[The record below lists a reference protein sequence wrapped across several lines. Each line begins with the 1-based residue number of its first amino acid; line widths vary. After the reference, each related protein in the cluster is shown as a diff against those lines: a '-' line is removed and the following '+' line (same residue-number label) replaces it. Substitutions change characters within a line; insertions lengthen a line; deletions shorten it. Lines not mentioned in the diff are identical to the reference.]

1 MCKSRQNEGL
11 KIADKSPVKMTS
23 INTNSNELPAAF
35 HKLAFSNLMAQ
46 SAEQLTLAAVP
57 IVAVLMLKAGP
68 GEIGVIAAFQS
79 LPFLLLSIPLGLL
92 ADRMSRKKLMLLS
105 EALRVCALLVLIGA
119 MLLAQISVPLLACV
133 GFLAAV
139 GTVGFSV
146 SAPSLVPALV
156 DSQHLAKANGRLELA
171 RSMAFAGGPA
181 LAGALIAWL
190 GASTSFVLSLMMSL
204 AAVGFLRQIQEP
216 TRQAAPDRHP
226 WLELKDGAHFVWSS
240 QLLRPILFTS
250 IAWNISWFV
259 LQAIYVPYAIHT
271 LGMGS
276 SEVGLTMACYGVGM
290 IAGSL
295 LASRIVSMM
304 PFGKAIL
311 LGPFFSVLAAC
322 VMASTHWMPSV
333 LVAGLAYFLFGF
345 GPIIWTITSTTL
357 RQSVT
362 PNPMMGRVTAINIV
376 AGTGARPL
384 GALLGGFVGELGSD
398 LTSLLV
404 VVAGF
409 AVQAILIT
417 LSRVRSLK
425 SLSEAQEEQKSS
437 KFDG

>member
-1 MCKSRQNEGL
+1 MS
-11 KIADKSPVKMTS
+11 A
-23 INTNSNELPAAF
+23 NSKTLPPAF

-57 IVAVLMLKAGP
+57 IVAVLLLQAGP
-68 GEIGVIAAFQS
+68 GEIGIIAAVQS

-92 ADRMSRKKLMLLS
+92 ADRMSRKKLMLMS
-105 EALRVCALLVLIGA
+105 ELLRVCALMVLIAA
-119 MLLAQISVPLLACV
+119 MLLNLISVPLLACV

-190 GASTSFVLSLMMSL
+190 GGSTSFVLSLMLSL

-216 TRQAAPDRHP
+216 VRQAVPDRHP
-226 WLELKDGAHFVWSS
+226 WLEVKEGAHFVWAHP
-240 QLLRPILFTS
+240 LMRPILVTS
-250 IAWNISWFV
+250 VAWNISWFV
-259 LQAIYVPYAIHT
+259 LQAIYVPYAIRT
-271 LGMGS
+271 IGMSS
-276 SEVGLTMACYGVGM
+276 SEVGLTLACYGFGM
-290 IAGSL
+290 ITGSL
-295 LASRIVSMM
+295 MASRVVSMM
-304 PFGKAIL
+304 PFGVAIL
-311 LGPFFSVLAAC
+311 LGPFFSVLAAM
-322 VMASTHWMPSV
+322 VMALSLWAPYV
-333 LVAGLAYFLFGF
+333 GVASLAYYFFGF

-362 PNPMMGRVTAINIV
+362 PNSMMGRVTAILIV
-376 AGTGARPL
+376 AGTGARPI
-384 GALLGGFVGELGSD
+384 GALLGGFVGEMGSD
-398 LTSLLV
+398 LACLLV

-409 AVQAILIT
+409 VVQAIVIT
-417 LSRVRSLK
+417 FSKVRSLK
-425 SLSEAQEEQKSS
+425 SLSEAQVGQK
-437 KFDG
+437 D

>member
-1 MCKSRQNEGL
+1 
-11 KIADKSPVKMTS
+11 
-23 INTNSNELPAAF
+23 
-35 HKLAFSNLMAQ
+35 MAQ

-57 IVAVLMLKAGP
+57 IVAVLLLQAGP
-68 GEIGVIAAFQS
+68 GEIGIIAAVQS

-92 ADRMSRKKLMLLS
+92 ADRMSRKRLMLMS
-105 EALRVCALLVLIGA
+105 EVLRVCALLVLIVA
-119 MLLAQISVPLLACV
+119 MLLERISVPLLACV

-156 DSQHLAKANGRLELA
+156 GSQQLAQANGRLELA

-181 LAGALIAWL
+181 LAGALIAWM
-190 GASTSFVLSLMMSL
+190 GASTSFVLSLMLSL
-204 AAVGFLRQIQEP
+204 AALGFLRQIQEP
-216 TRQAAPDRHP
+216 IRQAAPDRHP
-226 WLELKDGAHFVWSS
+226 WLELKDGAHFVASS
-240 QLLRPILFTS
+240 HLLRPILLTS

-259 LQAIYVPYAIHT
+259 LQAIYVPYAIRT

-304 PFGKAIL
+304 PFGQAIL
-311 LGPFFSVLAAC
+311 LGPFFSVAAAC
-322 VMASTHWMPSV
+322 VMALTHWFPSV
-333 LVAGLAYFLFGF
+333 LVAGFAYFLFGF

-357 RQSVT
+357 RQTVT

-384 GALLGGFVGELGSD
+384 GALLGGFVGEMGSD
-398 LTSLLV
+398 LASLLV

-409 AVQAILIT
+409 SVQAILIT
-417 LSRVRSLK
+417 LSKVRSLK
-425 SLSEAQEEQKSS
+425 SLSEAQEGSRGLQ
-437 KFDG
+437 D

>member
-1 MCKSRQNEGL
+1 
-11 KIADKSPVKMTS
+11 
-23 INTNSNELPAAF
+23 
-35 HKLAFSNLMAQ
+35 MAQ

-57 IVAVLMLKAGP
+57 IVAVLLLQAGP
-68 GEIGVIAAFQS
+68 GEIGIIAAVQS

-92 ADRMSRKKLMLLS
+92 ADRMSRKRLMLMS
-105 EALRVCALLVLIGA
+105 EVLRVCALMVLIVA
-119 MLLAQISVPLLACV
+119 MLLERISVPLLACV

-156 DSQHLAKANGRLELA
+156 GSQQLAQANGRLELA

-181 LAGALIAWL
+181 LAGALIAWM
-190 GASTSFVLSLMMSL
+190 GASTSFVLSLMLSL
-204 AAVGFLRQIQEP
+204 AALGFLRQIQEP
-216 TRQAAPDRHP
+216 IRQAAPDRHP
-226 WLELKDGAHFVWSS
+226 WLELKDGAHFVASS
-240 QLLRPILFTS
+240 HLLRPILLTS

-259 LQAIYVPYAIHT
+259 LQAIYVPYAIRT

-304 PFGKAIL
+304 PFGQAIL
-311 LGPFFSVLAAC
+311 LGPFFSVAASC
-322 VMASTHWMPSV
+322 VMALTHWFPSV
-333 LVAGLAYFLFGF
+333 MVAGFAYFLFGF

-357 RQSVT
+357 RQTVT

-384 GALLGGFVGELGSD
+384 GALLGGFVGEMGSD
-398 LTSLLV
+398 LASLLV

-409 AVQAILIT
+409 SVQAILIT
-417 LSRVRSLK
+417 LSKVRSLK
-425 SLSEAQEEQKSS
+425 SLSEAQEGSRGLQ
-437 KFDG
+437 D

>member
-1 MCKSRQNEGL
+1 
-11 KIADKSPVKMTS
+11 
-23 INTNSNELPAAF
+23 
-35 HKLAFSNLMAQ
+35 
-46 SAEQLTLAAVP
+46 LTLAAVP
-57 IVAVLMLKAGP
+57 IVAVLLLQAGP
-68 GEIGVIAAFQS
+68 GEIGIIAAVQS

-92 ADRMSRKKLMLLS
+92 ADRMSRKRLMLMS
-105 EALRVCALLVLIGA
+105 EVLRVCALMVLIVA
-119 MLLAQISVPLLACV
+119 MLLERISVPLLACV

-156 DSQHLAKANGRLELA
+156 GSQQLAQANGRLELA

-181 LAGALIAWL
+181 LAGALIAWM
-190 GASTSFVLSLMMSL
+190 GASTSFVLSLMLSL
-204 AAVGFLRQIQEP
+204 AALGFLRQIQEP
-216 TRQAAPDRHP
+216 IRQAAPDRHP
-226 WLELKDGAHFVWSS
+226 WLELKDGAHFVASS
-240 QLLRPILFTS
+240 HLLRPILLTS

-259 LQAIYVPYAIHT
+259 LQAIYVPYAIRT

-304 PFGKAIL
+304 PFGQAIL
-311 LGPFFSVLAAC
+311 LGPFFSVAAAC
-322 VMASTHWMPSV
+322 VMALTHWFPSV
-333 LVAGLAYFLFGF
+333 LVAGFAYFLFGF

-357 RQSVT
+357 RQTVT

-384 GALLGGFVGELGSD
+384 GALLGGFVGEMGSD
-398 LTSLLV
+398 LASLLV

-409 AVQAILIT
+409 SVQAILIT
-417 LSRVRSLK
+417 LSKVRSLK
-425 SLSEAQEEQKSS
+425 SLSEAQEGSRGLQ
-437 KFDG
+437 D

>member
-1 MCKSRQNEGL
+1 
-11 KIADKSPVKMTS
+11 
-23 INTNSNELPAAF
+23 
-35 HKLAFSNLMAQ
+35 MAQ

-57 IVAVLMLKAGP
+57 IVAVLLLQAGP
-68 GEIGVIAAFQS
+68 GEIGIIAAVQS

-92 ADRMSRKKLMLLS
+92 ADRMSRKRLMLMS
-105 EALRVCALLVLIGA
+105 EVLRVCALMVLIVA
-119 MLLAQISVPLLACV
+119 MSLEQISVPLLACV

-156 DSQHLAKANGRLELA
+156 GSQQLAQANGRLELA

-181 LAGALIAWL
+181 LAGALIAWM
-190 GASTSFVLSLMMSL
+190 GASTSFVLSLMLSL
-204 AAVGFLRQIQEP
+204 AALGFLRQIQEP
-216 TRQAAPDRHP
+216 IRQAAPDRHP
-226 WLELKDGAHFVWSS
+226 WLELKDGAHFVASS
-240 QLLRPILFTS
+240 HLLRPILLTS

-259 LQAIYVPYAIHT
+259 LQAIYVPYAIRT

-304 PFGKAIL
+304 PFGQAIL
-311 LGPFFSVLAAC
+311 LGPFFSVAAAC
-322 VMASTHWMPSV
+322 VMALTHWFPSV
-333 LVAGLAYFLFGF
+333 LVAGFAYFLFGF

-357 RQSVT
+357 RQTVT

-384 GALLGGFVGELGSD
+384 GALLGGFVGEMGSD
-398 LTSLLV
+398 LASLLV

-409 AVQAILIT
+409 SVQAILIT
-417 LSRVRSLK
+417 LSKVRSLK
-425 SLSEAQEEQKSS
+425 SLSEAQEGSRGLQ
-437 KFDG
+437 D

>member
-1 MCKSRQNEGL
+1 
-11 KIADKSPVKMTS
+11 
-23 INTNSNELPAAF
+23 
-35 HKLAFSNLMAQ
+35 MAQ

-57 IVAVLMLKAGP
+57 IVAVLVLQAGP
-68 GEIGVIAAFQS
+68 GEIGIIAAVQS

-92 ADRMSRKKLMLLS
+92 ADRMSRKRLMLMS
-105 EALRVCALLVLIGA
+105 EVLRVCALMVLIVA
-119 MLLAQISVPLLACV
+119 MLLERISVPLLACV

-156 DSQHLAKANGRLELA
+156 GSQQLAQANGRLELA

-181 LAGALIAWL
+181 LAGALIAWM
-190 GASTSFVLSLMMSL
+190 GASTSFILSLMLSL
-204 AAVGFLRQIQEP
+204 AALGFLRQIQEP
-216 TRQAAPDRHP
+216 IRQAAPDRHP
-226 WLELKDGAHFVWSS
+226 WLELKDGAHFVASS
-240 QLLRPILFTS
+240 HLLRPILLTS

-259 LQAIYVPYAIHT
+259 LQAIYVPYAIRT

-304 PFGKAIL
+304 PFGQAIL
-311 LGPFFSVLAAC
+311 LGPFFSVAAAC
-322 VMASTHWMPSV
+322 VMALTHWFPSV
-333 LVAGLAYFLFGF
+333 LVAGFAYFLFGF

-357 RQSVT
+357 RQTVT

-384 GALLGGFVGELGSD
+384 GALLGGFVGEMGSD
-398 LTSLLV
+398 LASLLV

-409 AVQAILIT
+409 SVQAILIT
-417 LSRVRSLK
+417 LSKVRSLK
-425 SLSEAQEEQKSS
+425 SLSEAQEGSRGLQ
-437 KFDG
+437 D

>member
-1 MCKSRQNEGL
+1 
-11 KIADKSPVKMTS
+11 
-23 INTNSNELPAAF
+23 
-35 HKLAFSNLMAQ
+35 MAQ

-57 IVAVLMLKAGP
+57 IVAVLLLQAGP
-68 GEIGVIAAFQS
+68 GEIGIIAAVQS

-92 ADRMSRKKLMLLS
+92 ADRMSRKRLMLMS
-105 EALRVCALLVLIGA
+105 EVLRVCALMVLIVA
-119 MLLAQISVPLLACV
+119 MLLERISVPLLACV

-156 DSQHLAKANGRLELA
+156 GSQQLAQANGRLELA

-181 LAGALIAWL
+181 LAGALIAWM
-190 GASTSFVLSLMMSL
+190 GASTSFVLSLMLSL
-204 AAVGFLRQIQEP
+204 AALGFLRQIQEP
-216 TRQAAPDRHP
+216 IRQAAPDRHP
-226 WLELKDGAHFVWSS
+226 WLELKDGAHFVASS
-240 QLLRPILFTS
+240 HLLRPILLTS
-250 IAWNISWFV
+250 VAWNISWFV
-259 LQAIYVPYAIHT
+259 LQAIYVPYAIRT

-304 PFGKAIL
+304 PFGQAIL
-311 LGPFFSVLAAC
+311 LGPFFSVAAAC
-322 VMASTHWMPSV
+322 VMALTHWFPSV
-333 LVAGLAYFLFGF
+333 LVAGFAYFLFGF

-357 RQSVT
+357 RQTVT

-384 GALLGGFVGELGSD
+384 GALLGGFVGEMGSD
-398 LTSLLV
+398 LASLLV

-409 AVQAILIT
+409 SVQAILIT
-417 LSRVRSLK
+417 LSKVRSLK
-425 SLSEAQEEQKSS
+425 SLSEAQEGSRGLQ
-437 KFDG
+437 D

>member
-1 MCKSRQNEGL
+1 
-11 KIADKSPVKMTS
+11 
-23 INTNSNELPAAF
+23 
-35 HKLAFSNLMAQ
+35 MAQ

-57 IVAVLMLKAGP
+57 IVAVLLLQAGP
-68 GEIGVIAAFQS
+68 GEIGIIAAVQS

-92 ADRMSRKKLMLLS
+92 ADRMSRKRLMLMS
-105 EALRVCALLVLIGA
+105 EVLRVCALMVLIVA
-119 MLLAQISVPLLACV
+119 MLLERISVPLLACV

-156 DSQHLAKANGRLELA
+156 GSQQLAQANGRLELA

-181 LAGALIAWL
+181 LAGALIAWM
-190 GASTSFVLSLMMSL
+190 GASTSFVLSLMLSL
-204 AAVGFLRQIQEP
+204 AALGFLRQIQEP
-216 TRQAAPDRHP
+216 IRQAAPDRHP
-226 WLELKDGAHFVWSS
+226 WLELKDGAHFVASS
-240 QLLRPILFTS
+240 HLLRPILLTS

-259 LQAIYVPYAIHT
+259 LQAIYVPYAIRT

-276 SEVGLTMACYGVGM
+276 SEVGLTLACYGVGM

-304 PFGKAIL
+304 PFGQAIL
-311 LGPFFSVLAAC
+311 LGPFFSVAAAC
-322 VMASTHWMPSV
+322 VMALTHWFPSV
-333 LVAGLAYFLFGF
+333 LVAGFAYFLFGF

-357 RQSVT
+357 RQTVT

-384 GALLGGFVGELGSD
+384 GALLGGFVGEMGSD
-398 LTSLLV
+398 LASLLV

-409 AVQAILIT
+409 SVQAILIT
-417 LSRVRSLK
+417 LSKVRSLK
-425 SLSEAQEEQKSS
+425 SLSEAQEGSRGLQ
-437 KFDG
+437 D

>member
-1 MCKSRQNEGL
+1 
-11 KIADKSPVKMTS
+11 
-23 INTNSNELPAAF
+23 
-35 HKLAFSNLMAQ
+35 MAQ

-68 GEIGVIAAFQS
+68 GEIGVIAAVQS

-92 ADRMSRKKLMLLS
+92 ADRMSRKRLMLMS
-105 EALRVCALLVLIGA
+105 EVLRVCALLVLIVA
-119 MLLAQISVPLLACV
+119 MLLEQISVPLLACV

-156 DSQHLAKANGRLELA
+156 GSQQLAQANGRLELA

-181 LAGALIAWL
+181 LAGALIAWM
-190 GASTSFVLSLMMSL
+190 GASTSFVLSLMLSL

-216 TRQAAPDRHP
+216 VRQAAPDRHP

-240 QLLRPILFTS
+240 HLLRPILLTS

-259 LQAIYVPYAIHT
+259 LQAIYVPYAIRT

-295 LASRIVSMM
+295 LASRVVSLM
-304 PFGKAIL
+304 PFGQAIL
-311 LGPFFSVLAAC
+311 LGPFFSVAAAC
-322 VMASTHWMPSV
+322 VMTSTHWLPSV
-333 LVAGLAYFLFGF
+333 LVACFAYFLFGF

-362 PNPMMGRVTAINIV
+362 PNPMMGRVTDINIV

-384 GALLGGFVGELGSD
+384 GALLGGFVGEMGSD
-398 LTSLLV
+398 LVSLLV

-409 AVQAILIT
+409 AVQAIVIT
-417 LSRVRSLK
+417 FSRVRSLK
-425 SLSEAQEEQKSS
+425 SLSEAQEASQGRE
-437 KFDG
+437 D

>member
-1 MCKSRQNEGL
+1 
-11 KIADKSPVKMTS
+11 
-23 INTNSNELPAAF
+23 
-35 HKLAFSNLMAQ
+35 MAQ

-57 IVAVLMLKAGP
+57 IVAVLVLQAGP
-68 GEIGVIAAFQS
+68 GEIGIIAAVQS

-92 ADRMSRKKLMLLS
+92 ADRMSRKRLMLMS
-105 EALRVCALLVLIGA
+105 EVLRVCALMVLIVA
-119 MLLAQISVPLLACV
+119 MLLERISVPLLACV

-156 DSQHLAKANGRLELA
+156 GSQQLAQANGRLELA

-181 LAGALIAWL
+181 LAGALIAWM
-190 GASTSFVLSLMMSL
+190 GASTSFVLSLMLSL
-204 AAVGFLRQIQEP
+204 AALGFLRQIQEP
-216 TRQAAPDRHP
+216 IRQAAPDRHP
-226 WLELKDGAHFVWSS
+226 WLELKDGAHFVASS
-240 QLLRPILFTS
+240 HLLRPILLTS

-259 LQAIYVPYAIHT
+259 LQAIYVPYAIRT

-276 SEVGLTMACYGVGM
+276 SEVGLTLACYGVGM

-304 PFGKAIL
+304 PFGQAIL
-311 LGPFFSVLAAC
+311 LGPFFSVAAAC
-322 VMASTHWMPSV
+322 VMALTHWFPSV
-333 LVAGLAYFLFGF
+333 LLAGFAYFLFGF

-357 RQSVT
+357 RQTVT

-384 GALLGGFVGELGSD
+384 GALLGGFVGEMGSD
-398 LTSLLV
+398 LASLLV

-409 AVQAILIT
+409 SVQAILIT
-417 LSRVRSLK
+417 LSKVRSLK
-425 SLSEAQEEQKSS
+425 SLSEAQEGSRGLQ
-437 KFDG
+437 D

>member
-1 MCKSRQNEGL
+1 
-11 KIADKSPVKMTS
+11 
-23 INTNSNELPAAF
+23 
-35 HKLAFSNLMAQ
+35 MAQ

-68 GEIGVIAAFQS
+68 GEIGVIAAVQS

-92 ADRMSRKKLMLLS
+92 ADRMSRKRLMLMS
-105 EALRVCALLVLIGA
+105 EVLRVCALLVLIVA
-119 MLLAQISVPLLACV
+119 MLLEQISVPLLACV

-156 DSQHLAKANGRLELA
+156 GSQQLAQANGRLELA

-181 LAGALIAWL
+181 LAGALIAWM
-190 GASTSFVLSLMMSL
+190 GASTSFVLSLMLSL

-216 TRQAAPDRHP
+216 VRQAAPDRHP
-226 WLELKDGAHFVWSS
+226 CLELKDGAHFVWSS
-240 QLLRPILFTS
+240 HLLRPILLTS

-259 LQAIYVPYAIHT
+259 LQAIYVPYAIRT

-295 LASRIVSMM
+295 LASRVVSLM
-304 PFGKAIL
+304 PFGQAIL
-311 LGPFFSVLAAC
+311 LGPFFSVAAAC
-322 VMASTHWMPSV
+322 VMTSTHWLPSV
-333 LVAGLAYFLFGF
+333 LVACFAYFLFGF

-384 GALLGGFVGELGSD
+384 GALLGGFVGEMGSD
-398 LTSLLV
+398 LASLLV

-409 AVQAILIT
+409 AVQAIVIT
-417 LSRVRSLK
+417 FSRVRSLK
-425 SLSEAQEEQKSS
+425 SLSEAQEASQGRE
-437 KFDG
+437 D

>member
-1 MCKSRQNEGL
+1 
-11 KIADKSPVKMTS
+11 
-23 INTNSNELPAAF
+23 
-35 HKLAFSNLMAQ
+35 MAQ

-57 IVAVLMLKAGP
+57 IVAVLLLQAGP
-68 GEIGVIAAFQS
+68 GEIGIIAAVQS

-92 ADRMSRKKLMLLS
+92 ADRMSRKRLMLMS
-105 EALRVCALLVLIGA
+105 EVLRVCALMVLIVA
-119 MLLAQISVPLLACV
+119 MLVERISVSLLACV

-156 DSQHLAKANGRLELA
+156 GSQQLAQANGRLELA

-181 LAGALIAWL
+181 LAGALIAWM
-190 GASTSFVLSLMMSL
+190 GASTSFVLSLMLSL
-204 AAVGFLRQIQEP
+204 AALGFLRQIQEP
-216 TRQAAPDRHP
+216 IRQAAPDRHP
-226 WLELKDGAHFVWSS
+226 WLELKDGAHFVASS
-240 QLLRPILFTS
+240 HLLRPILLTS

-259 LQAIYVPYAIHT
+259 LQAIYVPYAIRT

-304 PFGKAIL
+304 PFGQAIL
-311 LGPFFSVLAAC
+311 LGPFFSVAAAC
-322 VMASTHWMPSV
+322 VMALTHWFPSV
-333 LVAGLAYFLFGF
+333 LVAGFAYFLFGF

-357 RQSVT
+357 RQTVT

-384 GALLGGFVGELGSD
+384 GALLGGFVGEMGSD
-398 LTSLLV
+398 LASLLV

-409 AVQAILIT
+409 SVQAILIT
-417 LSRVRSLK
+417 LSKVRSLK
-425 SLSEAQEEQKSS
+425 SLSEAQEGSRGLQ
-437 KFDG
+437 D

>member
-1 MCKSRQNEGL
+1 
-11 KIADKSPVKMTS
+11 
-23 INTNSNELPAAF
+23 
-35 HKLAFSNLMAQ
+35 MAQ

-57 IVAVLMLKAGP
+57 IVAVLLLQAGP
-68 GEIGVIAAFQS
+68 GEIGIIAAVQS

-92 ADRMSRKKLMLLS
+92 ADRMSRKRLMLMS
-105 EALRVCALLVLIGA
+105 EVLRVCALMVLIVA
-119 MLLAQISVPLLACV
+119 MLVERISVPLLACV

-156 DSQHLAKANGRLELA
+156 GSQQLAQANGRLELA

-181 LAGALIAWL
+181 LAGALIAWM
-190 GASTSFVLSLMMSL
+190 GASTSFVLSLMLSL
-204 AAVGFLRQIQEP
+204 AALGFLRQIQEP
-216 TRQAAPDRHP
+216 IRQAAPDRHP
-226 WLELKDGAHFVWSS
+226 WLELKDGAHFVASS
-240 QLLRPILFTS
+240 HLLRPILLTS

-259 LQAIYVPYAIHT
+259 LQAIYVPYAIRT

-304 PFGKAIL
+304 PFGQAIL
-311 LGPFFSVLAAC
+311 LGPFFSVAAAC
-322 VMASTHWMPSV
+322 VMALTHWFPSV
-333 LVAGLAYFLFGF
+333 LVAGFAYFLFGF

-357 RQSVT
+357 RQTVT

-384 GALLGGFVGELGSD
+384 GALLGGFVGEMGSD
-398 LTSLLV
+398 LASLLV

-409 AVQAILIT
+409 SVQAILIT
-417 LSRVRSLK
+417 LSKVRSLK
-425 SLSEAQEEQKSS
+425 SLSEAQEGSRGLQ
-437 KFDG
+437 D

>member
-1 MCKSRQNEGL
+1 
-11 KIADKSPVKMTS
+11 
-23 INTNSNELPAAF
+23 
-35 HKLAFSNLMAQ
+35 MAQ

-57 IVAVLMLKAGP
+57 IVAVLVLQAGP
-68 GEIGVIAAFQS
+68 GEIGMIAAVQS

-92 ADRMSRKKLMLLS
+92 ADRMSRKRLMLMS
-105 EALRVCALLVLIGA
+105 EVLRVCALMVLIVA
-119 MLLAQISVPLLACV
+119 MLLERISVPLLACV

-156 DSQHLAKANGRLELA
+156 GSQQLAQANGRLELA

-181 LAGALIAWL
+181 LAGALIAWM
-190 GASTSFVLSLMMSL
+190 GASTSFVLSLMLSL
-204 AAVGFLRQIQEP
+204 AALGFLRQIQEP
-216 TRQAAPDRHP
+216 IRQAAPDRHP
-226 WLELKDGAHFVWSS
+226 WLELKDGAHFVASS
-240 QLLRPILFTS
+240 HLLRPILLTS

-259 LQAIYVPYAIHT
+259 LQAIYVPYAIRT

-304 PFGKAIL
+304 PFGQAIL
-311 LGPFFSVLAAC
+311 LGPFFSVAAAC
-322 VMASTHWMPSV
+322 VMALTHWFPSV
-333 LVAGLAYFLFGF
+333 LVAGFAYFLFGF
-345 GPIIWTITSTTL
+345 GPIIWAITSTTL
-357 RQSVT
+357 RQTVT

-384 GALLGGFVGELGSD
+384 GALLGGFVGEMGSD
-398 LTSLLV
+398 LASLLV

-409 AVQAILIT
+409 SVQAILIT
-417 LSRVRSLK
+417 LSKVRSLK
-425 SLSEAQEEQKSS
+425 SLSEAQEGSRGLQ
-437 KFDG
+437 D